1 MHEVIMR
8 DDMFTVTEN
17 SLSSIPVF
25 AATSQVPFG
34 LPPALC
40 GLHALS
46 FFFFL
51 FISVIVTAEIYT
63 KLFIKIRRLVLLCT
77 RYCAEYLG
85 CNIK

>member
-25 AATSQVPFG
+25 TATSQVPFG

-40 GLHALS
+40 RLHALS
-46 FFFFL
+46 FFFFY
-51 FISVIVTAEIYT
+51 S
-63 KLFIKIRRLVLLCT
+63 
-77 RYCAEYLG
+77 YL
-85 CNIK
+85 